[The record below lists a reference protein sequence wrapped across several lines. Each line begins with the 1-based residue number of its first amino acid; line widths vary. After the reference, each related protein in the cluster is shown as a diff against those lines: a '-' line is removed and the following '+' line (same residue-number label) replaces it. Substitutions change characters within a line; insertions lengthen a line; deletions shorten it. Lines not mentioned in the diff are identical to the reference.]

1 LLSRPRDSV
10 LTPFFEANAKTQTG
24 ATDVVGAI
32 VVDFRALDTVIE
44 IAVFTVASLG
54 VYTLIRYA
62 AQKYKDAG
70 EDGEIAKPTGVGFST
85 LGIGGLRTSAF
96 IRVPTYVTLPLSM
109 ILAITHIMYGH
120 DQPGDGFTAGVI
132 VSLGVGL
139 WYVVFG
145 YEETRRRLPWLKP
158 AALISAGILVAIL
171 TGAIAAVIDG
181 AFLDNVDFGER
192 LGLPLPQ
199 GFHISTSFLLEVAIC
214 LTVLGSVAYMLNTLG
229 HPGDQD
235 LETHQRLEEIDR

>member
-1 LLSRPRDSV
+1 
-10 LTPFFEANAKTQTG
+10 
-24 ATDVVGAI
+24 
-32 VVDFRALDTVIE
+32 
-44 IAVFTVASLG
+44 
-54 VYTLIRYA
+54 
-62 AQKYKDAG
+62 
-70 EDGEIAKPTGVGFST
+70 
-85 LGIGGLRTSAF
+85 
-96 IRVPTYVTLPLSM
+96 VTLPLSM

-145 YEETRRRLPWLKP
+145 YDETRRRLPWLKP
-158 AALISAGILVAIL
+158 AALIGSGILVAIA
-171 TGAIAAVIDG
+171 TGAIAALIDG

-192 LGLPLPQ
+192 IGLPLPA

-229 HPGDQD
+229 HPGDKD
-235 LETHQRLEEIDR
+235 AESSQRLLEIDEQER